1 MILIYDSGMTVLVE
15 KVPSLAGYEAE
26 SSLAS
31 LN

>member
-26 SSLAS
+26 SSLHR
-31 LN
+31 